1 MNRAEHCLSSVF
13 WKCSSKLSTLI
24 LVFSRMVNFCK
35 KLFKKKVIRDSKSWL
50 FALKS
55 NKEKIIRGFKILDV
69 LWLYWFSVGAGGFTS
84 NPVRRWPSLVHPL
97 IVRCRN
103 SSVQP
108 TARSNVQT
116 ALTGG
121 PRREGRCGVSEMCK
135 FLRACPP
142 LLLLSGY
149 LGGRQR
155 IPSVR
160 GTGRRPSLT
169 EDEFH
174 PLGRCCGAL
183 LPQWVT
189 GPAVGTGGCIGQGG
203 TGFGEGEGDLS

>member
-1 MNRAEHCLSSVF
+1 M
-13 WKCSSKLSTLI
+13 KLSEI
-24 LVFSRMVNFCK
+24 L
-35 KLFKKKVIRDSKSWL
+35 KVVCLPWSPVRK
-50 FALKS
+50 
-55 NKEKIIRGFKILDV
+55 KIILGFKILDV
-69 LWLYWFSVGAGGFTS
+69 LCGCTDFLSVQVDLMS

-142 LLLLSGY
+142 LLQLSGY

-203 TGFGEGEGDLS
+203 TGLGEGEGDLS

>member
-1 MNRAEHCLSSVF
+1 MDLKYSMFCCCTHCQSVQ
-13 WKCSSKLSTLI
+13 
-24 LVFSRMVNFCK
+24 VN
-35 KLFKKKVIRDSKSWL
+35 LM
-50 FALKS
+50 
-55 NKEKIIRGFKILDV
+55 
-69 LWLYWFSVGAGGFTS
+69 S
-84 NPVRRWPSLVHPL
+84 NPIRRWPSLVHPL
-97 IVRCRN
+97 IVRCWN

-116 ALTGG
+116 ALTGE
-121 PRREGRCGVSEMCK
+121 PRREGRWGVSEMCK
-135 FLRACPP
+135 FLRVGPP

-155 IPSVR
+155 ILSVR

-203 TGFGEGEGDLS
+203 TGFEEGEGDLSSSEKRTWGCFERGVKRVGLCEELNQFRLIFAISCDTGLQKRRPRLSIYTIRHGILGLVL